1 MLEIFGVVFGF
12 LYLFLE
18 FRKSNLMWVVGLG
31 MALVYAIVYCQQ
43 GIYAYMCFQ
52 IYYILVSVYGFLQW
66 GKDRLIHKNASLAP
80 QASGTIDSSTVP
92 DNSTLG
98 ATDSNSALRAIANS
112 SALCATANSSDL
124 CATASSSA
132 SQETSQITYRKV
144 SLKVFIWSAI
154 IYAASTA
161 FMVYVLG
168 SYTDDSMP
176 WADSSVT
183 VLSAIATFWLSK
195 SYREQWLMWLVVN
208 MLTVIISCNLA
219 LYPTA
224 VLYSVNT
231 IASVWGYFYWKKKGI
246 PVK

>member
-18 FRKSNLMWVVGLG
+18 FRKSNLMWIVGLG

-43 GIYAYMCFQ
+43 GVYAYMCFQ

-66 GKDRLIHKNASLAP
+66 GKDHLAHKNETSVPL
-80 QASGTIDSSTVP
+80 TSSTP
-92 DNSTLG
+92 E
-98 ATDSNSALRAIANS
+98 AP
-112 SALCATANSSDL
+112 
-124 CATASSSA
+124 
-132 SQETSQITYRKV
+132 ITYRKV
-144 SLKVFIWSAI
+144 TLKVFLWSTI
-154 IYAASTA
+154 IYAASTV

-195 SYREQWLMWLVVN
+195 SYREQWLVWMIVN
-208 MLTVIISCNLA
+208 FLTVVISLKLN

-224 VLYSVNT
+224 VLYTVNT
-231 IASVWGYFYWKKKGI
+231 IASVWGYFYWKKRG
-246 PVK
+246 VVLE

>member
-18 FRKSNLMWVVGLG
+18 FKKSNLMWIVGLG

-43 GIYAYMCFQ
+43 GVYAYMCFQ

-66 GKDRLIHKNASLAP
+66 GKDRLAQKNAHYAQKNTHVAP
-80 QASGTIDSSTVP
+80 QASGTTDAHIAP
-92 DNSTLG
+92 DNSVLRPTTG
-98 ATDSNSALRAIANS
+98 NSAVQA
-112 SALCATANSSDL
+112 
-124 CATASSSA
+124 
-132 SQETSQITYRKV
+132 TSQITYRKV
-144 SLKVFIWSAI
+144 TLKVFIWSAI
-154 IYAASTA
+154 IYAASTV

-183 VLSAIATFWLSK
+183 ILSAIATFWLSK
-195 SYREQWLMWLVVN
+195 SYREQWLMWMIVN
-208 MLTVIISCNLA
+208 ALTVIISIKLS

-224 VLYSVNT
+224 LLYSVNT
-231 IASVWGYFYWKKKGI
+231 VAAVWGYFYWKIKG
-246 PVK
+246 VVVE

>member
-1 MLEIFGVVFGF
+1 MLEIFGVIFGF

-18 FRKSNLMWVVGLG
+18 FKKSNLMWIVGLG

-43 GIYAYMCFQ
+43 GVYAYMCFQ
-52 IYYILVSVYGFLQW
+52 IYYILVSIYGFLQW
-66 GKDRLIHKNASLAP
+66 GKDRLAQKNAHVAP
-80 QASGTIDSSTVP
+80 QASGTTDTLTTP
-92 DNSTLG
+92 DNSVLR
-98 ATDSNSALRAIANS
+98 ATTGNSAVQA
-112 SALCATANSSDL
+112 
-124 CATASSSA
+124 
-132 SQETSQITYRKV
+132 TSQITYRKV

-183 VLSAIATFWLSK
+183 ILSAIATFWLSK
-195 SYREQWLMWLVVN
+195 SYREQWLMWMIVN
-208 MLTVIISCNLA
+208 ALTVIISIKLR

-231 IASVWGYFYWKKKGI
+231 VAAVLGFFYWKKKG
-246 PVK
+246 VEML

>member
-18 FRKSNLMWVVGLG
+18 FRKSNLMWIVGLG

-43 GIYAYMCFQ
+43 GVYAYMCFQ

-66 GKDRLIHKNASLAP
+66 GKDRLINKNASLAP
-80 QASGTIDSSTVP
+80 QAPGTTDAFTAP

-98 ATDSNSALRAIANS
+98 ATDSNSSLRATDSNS
-112 SALCATANSSDL
+112 N
-124 CATASSSA
+124 

-144 SLKVFIWSAI
+144 SLKVFLWSAI
-154 IYAASTA
+154 IYATSTA

-195 SYREQWLMWLVVN
+195 SYREQWLVWMIVN
-208 MLTVIISCNLA
+208 FLTVVISLKLN

-224 VLYSVNT
+224 VLYTVNT
-231 IASVWGYFYWKKKGI
+231 IASVWGYFYWKKRG
-246 PVK
+246 VVLE

>member
-52 IYYILVSVYGFLQW
+52 IYYILVSIYGFLQW

-80 QASGTIDSSTVP
+80 QASGTTDSSTAP

-98 ATDSNSALRAIANS
+98 ATDSDSA
-112 SALCATANSSDL
+112 L

-132 SQETSQITYRKV
+132 SQEISQITYRRV

-183 VLSAIATFWLSK
+183 VLNAIATFWLSK

>member
-43 GIYAYMCFQ
+43 GVYAYMCFQ

-66 GKDRLIHKNASLAP
+66 GKDRLINKNASLAP
-80 QASGTIDSSTVP
+80 QAPGTTDAFTAP

-98 ATDSNSALRAIANS
+98 ATDSNSALRATDS
-112 SALCATANSSDL
+112 YPD
-124 CATASSSA
+124 
-132 SQETSQITYRKV
+132 SQETSQITYSKV
-144 SLKVFIWSAI
+144 SLKVFLWSAI

-195 SYREQWLMWLVVN
+195 SYREQWLMWMVVN

-231 IASVWGYFYWKKKGI
+231 IASVWGYFYWKKKGTA
-246 PVK
+246 VE

>member
-18 FRKSNLMWVVGLG
+18 FRKSNLMWIVGLG

-43 GIYAYMCFQ
+43 GVYAYMCFQ

-66 GKDRLIHKNASLAP
+66 GKDRLAHKNETSVP
-80 QASGTIDSSTVP
+80 VESSTP
-92 DNSTLG
+92 E
-98 ATDSNSALRAIANS
+98 AP
-112 SALCATANSSDL
+112 
-124 CATASSSA
+124 
-132 SQETSQITYRKV
+132 ITYRKV
-144 SLKVFIWSAI
+144 TLKVLLWSAI
-154 IYAASTA
+154 IYAVSTV

-195 SYREQWLMWLVVN
+195 SYREQWLVWMIVN
-208 MLTVIISCNLA
+208 FLTVVISLKLN

-224 VLYSVNT
+224 VLYTVNT
-231 IASVWGYFYWKKKGI
+231 IASVWGYFYWKKRG
-246 PVK
+246 VVLE